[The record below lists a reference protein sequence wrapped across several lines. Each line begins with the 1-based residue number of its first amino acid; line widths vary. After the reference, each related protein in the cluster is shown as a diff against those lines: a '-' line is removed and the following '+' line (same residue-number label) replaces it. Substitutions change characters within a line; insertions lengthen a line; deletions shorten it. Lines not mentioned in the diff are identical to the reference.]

1 MASGPVGGG
10 QRVQEATAVEMLRAR
25 CSMNTAGYSQHR
37 TDTYTPTHSTHTAI
51 RSLSK
56 RYIVWKLLEDRLTGY
71 SPLLESVSVFARVLH
86 RIV

>member
-37 TDTYTPTHSTHTAI
+37 THTRIHTHPHTQHTQRSDPYLKDTLFGSSWRTA
-51 RSLSK
+51 
-56 RYIVWKLLEDRLTGY
+56 
-71 SPLLESVSVFARVLH
+71 
-86 RIV
+86 